1 MDIYK
6 NKYYKY
12 KNKYLLLKNKQFGGN
27 INIDIYQTNKFQKRK
42 DIFEQNEKEECLKSV
57 IYNSKY
63 KTNQKYDKFIQLYYH
78 AGDYEDIQKYAL
90 NPINKLFLNYKINKK
105 FNIDLNKN
113 IFKNNNFKLAKFYK
127 SIDFKIIKNTIDYN
141 FNKFKK
147 GLLVVIKNQKL
158 QIYLPFSNVNYKNE
172 FSEYLLLENENNK
185 ILEKIN
191 YFKNKKNLNDTEK
204 IIFDKLI
211 TQTKKNLYD
220 FSKKYKKKYVF
231 DRDKW
236 VSNNCIF
243 RNTFPEYEGDKLT
256 SEYKYLLIKLLENRK
271 IPDIVFFINLR
282 DFPIL
287 KNNLTEPYNHI
298 YNSKNK
304 KMDKKYIFK
313 NYTPILSRCTSDE
326 YADIPI
332 PTEDDI
338 ARISNKIFPDKCNT
352 NYTKNNIKDVEMK
365 WNNKINKAIFMGQA
379 TGCGITINDN
389 MRLKAANISL
399 KYPEYLKAGITGWN
413 RRLKKS
419 MNKPLEII
427 NPNNFNFKLS
437 EKMSRKEISKYK
449 YQLEIDGHV
458 SPFRLSF
465 DMSYNS
471 VLLIVESEYKMW
483 FSNLLK
489 PYIHFIPIKKDLSNL
504 IDQIE
509 WCKKNDDKCK
519 KIAENALKFYKKF
532 LSQDGIFDYLQS
544 LFIEIIKK

>member
-12 KNKYLLLKNKQFGGN
+12 KNKYLILKNKQLGGN
-27 INIDIYQTNKFQKRK
+27 INLYDTNKFQKRK
-42 DIFEQNEKEECLKSV
+42 DIFEQDEKDECLKSV
-57 IYNSKY
+57 KYTTEY
-63 KTNQKYDKFIQLYYH
+63 KTNHKFNKFNQLYFH
-78 AGDYEDIQKYAL
+78 AGDYDDLEKYAIKPL
-90 NPINKLFLNYKINKK
+90 KNLFLNYKINKNL
-105 FNIDLNKN
+105 NINLNNN
-113 IFKNNNFKLAKFYK
+113 IFKNYNFQLTNFYK
-127 SIDFKIIKNTIDYN
+127 SIDLDTIRKTIDYN

-147 GLLVVIKNQKL
+147 GLLVAIKNQKL

-172 FSEYLLLENENNK
+172 FSEFLILENENNEMLK
-185 ILEKIN
+185 KIN
-191 YFKNKKNLNDTEK
+191 TLKNKKKLNNKEK
-204 IIFDKLI
+204 ITFDKLI
-211 TQTKKNLYD
+211 TQYKKNLYN
-220 FSKKYKKKYVF
+220 FSKKYKKKYIF

-256 SEYKYLLIKLLENRK
+256 SEYKYLLNELLKNRK
-271 IPDIVFFINLR
+271 IPDIIFFINLR

-287 KNNLTEPYNHI
+287 KKDLTEPYNHI

-304 KMDKKYIFK
+304 KMNKKYIYK
-313 NYTPILSRCTSDE
+313 NYTPILSRCTTDLF
-326 YADIPI
+326 ADIPI

-338 ARISNKIFPDKCNT
+338 ARISNKIFPDKCKT
-352 NYTKNNIKDVEMK
+352 NYTNNSIKDVEMN

-389 MRLKAANISL
+389 MRLKAASISI
-399 KYPEYLKAGITGWN
+399 KYPEYLKVGITGWN
-413 RRLKKS
+413 RRLKKY

-427 NPNNFNFKLS
+427 NPDNFDFKLS
-437 EKMSRKEISKYK
+437 EKISRKEISKYK

-471 VLLIVESEYKMW
+471 ILLIVESEYKMW

-504 IDQIE
+504 ISQIE

-519 KIAENALKFYKKF
+519 VIAKNALEFYNNF
-532 LSQDGIFDYLQS
+532 LSKEGIFDYLQS
-544 LFIEIIKK
+544 LFIEINKK